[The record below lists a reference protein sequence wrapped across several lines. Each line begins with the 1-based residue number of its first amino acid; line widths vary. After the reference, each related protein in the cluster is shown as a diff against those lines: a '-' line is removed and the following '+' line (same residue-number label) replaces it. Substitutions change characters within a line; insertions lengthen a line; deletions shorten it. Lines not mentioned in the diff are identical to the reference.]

1 LTFFGLSYDNAPQAR
16 NAVFSQIHEIVFHG
30 KGGYDWHTIYDMPVW
45 LRRFT
50 FNKIHKFYQEEK
62 EQYDNAKSSKN
73 KTVINPDGK
82 IESPEFLSKPSLN
95 TPKPT
100 ISSPPTSKKPSVSF
114 K

>member
-1 LTFFGLSYDNAPQAR
+1 
-16 NAVFSQIHEIVFHG
+16 
-30 KGGYDWHTIYDMPVW
+30 MPVW

-50 FNKIHKFYQEEK
+50 FNKIQNFYQEEK

-82 IESPEFLSKPSLN
+82 IESPEFLSKPPLN

-100 ISSPPTSKKPSVSF
+100 TPVTPPSRKPSVSF